1 MSKFKNTHTQNQSRF
16 ASVVR
21 KVVRKLSLVT
31 VLFFYST
38 QLLALGLG
46 GFEVESHLDEPL
58 RGKIAMRAS
67 SGDDLTTLQAAI
79 ASREEFANLGVEY
92 ADYLGNIV
100 LFLDSVAGEPVLVVS
115 SNDVVIKEPY
125 IQFLVK
131 VNWSGGSF
139 LREYTALIDPP
150 TYAATAPQIN
160 SEPRIVGTDQR
171 FRNQQSADQETF
183 DETVN
188 EPVNEPVDLTPSETV
203 GQTFNDSSDT
213 VFDIAGIDQVTSSDS
228 ETGSNARYGPVE
240 QGESLSIIAEG
251 LQTQFPDLSI
261 FQIMKVLFE
270 ENPSAFIDGNIN
282 GLKKGAILDVGSI
295 NAIRQVEIADA
306 RAFYAQQL
314 QSWNPESL
322 IADSDSTIKVGQSEY
337 ADDSELSDDSSFSF
351 DSDSDSFQV
360 GSSSEIG
367 SFVSST
373 EGDSSEGEVVLLRQ
387 EIVDL
392 ETSLAS
398 SVIENQELSERISI
412 LEGQL
417 ADMNR
422 VLNLGVEDVEL
433 AALESSL
440 ANQNT
445 ANESTANESTAN
457 DDVEAGDVEAL
468 AQDAEIVDVAQNTTD
483 VGELNALE
491 TVLAND
497 EGEVVSQAVEPVAV
511 EPEPVAVEPEP
522 VQPTPA
528 STEVV
533 SFQGNNESW
542 LDTIKSLVLDNDL
555 QAILAGLGGLLLLG
569 LGWFFYRRRRIGYE
583 FGIDNAHSMGSS
595 IHFDD
600 SQGAGKDSSQT
611 THKDTSFLSVYN
623 DGNAVV
629 QADEVDPIAEAD
641 VYIAYGRNEQAEAVL
656 LDSVN
661 THPTRVDIKLKLL
674 SLYHQ
679 LSQTEKFERL
689 AEELYADRATL
700 DAKSWQSVC
709 DMGQEILPNNPLFEL
724 PASEVVASDAT
735 ANAAVAKEAVASSEQ
750 AVSDAPPA
758 DRATEKVAKQAQ
770 TPAEPEDNLGDDY
783 PIVSD
788 LEGVTKESVIEFDME
803 VKPASPAAD
812 PMEELK
818 EQAAKIRKVAIGGSE
833 PKSDALITDD
843 DVQNVSFDDNND
855 DADSALI
862 QFDEV
867 EPQESDATANPKPAA
882 VATLSDTI
890 AQMAELEPQSD
901 SEIEILMSDEESRS
915 IQFIKFDENLSHS
928 ELDVVKIEAIQQ
940 GDGNNQAGNHEDS
953 GLDELGEISD
963 LEIDQDYDEARTQY
977 ELAKVYVD
985 LGDDDGAREILKEIV
1000 ANPNNSDMVLKDSR
1014 ALLDSIA

>member
-445 ANESTANESTAN
+445 ANESTAN
-457 DDVEAGDVEAL
+457 DDVEADDVEAL

-735 ANAAVAKEAVASSEQ
+735 ANAAVAKEAVASNEQ

-867 EPQESDATANPKPAA
+867 EPQESDVTANPKPAA

-940 GDGNNQAGNHEDS
+940 GDGNDQAGNDEDS

-1000 ANPNNSDMVLKDSR
+1000 ANSNNSDMVLKDSR